1 MVINRSQALFYGIGA
16 IVGVIAIQAFN
27 SFACYGHDLWSF
39 LVTLG
44 VFLAVPLLP
53 AVFSLMTANPLRA
66 IGACLLFAPWLLLAY
81 YTDCVRPYAGGGAS
95 MIYVAVVLWGT
106 PSAILGA
113 VISGPIM
120 RALRVSVSGQ

>member
-1 MVINRSQALFYGIGA
+1 MVINRSQALFCGIGA

-53 AVFSLMTANPLRA
+53 AVFSLMTVNPLRA
-66 IGACLLFAPWLLLAY
+66 IGACLLFAPWLLFAY

-113 VISGPIM
+113 VVSGPIM
-120 RALRVSVSGQ
+120 RALRVSVGGQ